1 MMWMITRPAA
11 ALSLLAV
18 VFLAAAPLQAQ
29 TWPTRTVK
37 FILPLGPGA
46 GADISARLFA
56 DKLSARWGQPVVVE
70 NRPGGDG
77 MVAITGFQG
86 ARDDHTLL
94 FSPTSS
100 FTAHPYLHDKLPYD
114 PNELVPVARI
124 SNTLVTIST
133 GEASKIGSLKELF
146 ARARA
151 QPGQLNWAT
160 VTGMTDL
167 IIAGYLKQTGIE
179 MAKIPYRDTVQA
191 LNDTAE
197 GRLHLYWA
205 AYAIVRPQVQAGRV
219 KILAMTNSG
228 RAAAAPDIATVQE
241 MGFPQ
246 LTFDGLVGLFS
257 TRDMPAEIRE
267 RIAADVRTVA
277 ADPAIQSRLTATG
290 QVVNP
295 GTSTQFA
302 AAIEVQ
308 RAQVAAVAKTLGIA
322 PKQ

>member
-1 MMWMITRPAA
+1 MMNRRAMACA
-11 ALSLLAV
+11 SLFAVLFLSAL
-18 VFLAAAPLQAQ
+18 PLQAQ

-46 GADISARLFA
+46 GADITARLLA

-77 MVAITGFQG
+77 MVAITGFLG

-94 FSPTSS
+94 FTPTSS
-100 FTAHPYLHDKLPYD
+100 FTAHPYQHDKLPYD
-114 PNELVPVARI
+114 QRELVPVARV
-124 SNTLVTIST
+124 SVTLVSIST

-151 QPGQLNWAT
+151 EPGQLNWAT
-160 VTGMTDL
+160 ITGMTDL
-167 IIAGYLKQTGIE
+167 IIAAYLKSNGIE

-191 LNDTAE
+191 LNDAAE

-219 KILAMTNSG
+219 KVLAITNKQ
-228 RAAAAPDIATVQE
+228 RAAAAPDIETVQE
-241 MGFPQ
+241 AGFPD
-246 LTFDGLVGLFS
+246 LAFDGLVGLFS
-257 TRDMPAEIRE
+257 ARDMPADVRE
-267 RIAADVRTVA
+267 RIAADVRAVA
-277 ADPAIQSRLTATG
+277 ADPTIQTRLTATG
-290 QVVNP
+290 QVVSP
-295 GTSTQFA
+295 GTPAEFT
-302 AAIEVQ
+302 AAIDEQ
-308 RAQVAAVAKTLGIA
+308 RAQVASVASTLGIT

>member
-1 MMWMITRPAA
+1 MLMIDRRLTC
-11 ALSLLAV
+11 ALGLVAILFS
-18 VFLAAAPLQAQ
+18 AAPLHAQA
-29 TWPTRTVK
+29 WPQRTVK
-37 FILPLGPGA
+37 FILPLGPGS
-46 GADISARLFA
+46 GADIGARLFA
-56 DKLSARWGQPVVVE
+56 DRLSARWGQPVVVE

-77 MVAITGFQG
+77 MVAISGFLG

-94 FSPTSS
+94 LTPTSS

-114 PNELVPVARI
+114 QRELVPVARI
-124 SNTLVTIST
+124 SNTLVTISAP
-133 GEASKIGSLKELF
+133 ESLKVGSLKELF
-146 ARARA
+146 ALVRG

-167 IIAGYLKQTGIE
+167 IIAAYLKNSGLQ

-205 AYAIVRPQVQAGRV
+205 AYAIVRPQAQAGRV
-219 KILAMTNSG
+219 KILAITNSQ
-228 RAAAAPDIATVQE
+228 RAPAAPEIPTVNE
-241 MGFPQ
+241 AGFPE
-246 LTFDGLVGLFS
+246 LLFDGLVGLFG
-257 TRDMPAEIRE
+257 TRDMPAALRE

-277 ADPAIQSRLTATG
+277 ADTAIVSRLTATG

-295 GTSTQFA
+295 GSPDEFA
-302 AAIEVQ
+302 AAIDQQ
-308 RAQVAAVAKTLGIA
+308 RAQVAAVAKTLGIT